1 MDWSIA
7 IAGASLLLALLSAWG
22 SAAYAIGRA
31 SAVADLKVSEAEGRL
46 RGHVEG
52 RIEKAIGDR
61 RGEMDKLWERI
72 EHAAE
77 SQSHTTAQLAAI
89 QTTLKHIEGA
99 LERLERL
106 VARPRPEPG
115 GHDR

>member
-1 MDWSIA
+1 MDWGVTV
-7 IAGASLLLALLSAWG
+7 AGLGLVLALLSAWG

-46 RGHVEG
+46 RGHVEI

-61 RGEMDKLWERI
+61 RGEMDKLWGRI

-106 VARPRPEPG
+106 VARPRADAG
-115 GHDR
+115 GDD